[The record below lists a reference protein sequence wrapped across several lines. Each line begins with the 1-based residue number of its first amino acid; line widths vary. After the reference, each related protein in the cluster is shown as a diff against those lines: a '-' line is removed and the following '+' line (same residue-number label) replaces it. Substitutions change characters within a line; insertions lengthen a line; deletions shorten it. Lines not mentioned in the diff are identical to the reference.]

1 MHVDDE
7 PDFIDIASTLLNLK
21 DDRFSVELATSA
33 SEGVDRLVSTEFDCV
48 VSDYEIPGQ
57 NGIEFLEAVVGGS
70 RVRLR

>member
-7 PDFIDIASTLLNLK
+7 PDLIDMPSTLLNLK

-48 VSDYEIPGQ
+48 VSDYEMPGQ
-57 NGIEFLEAVVGGS
+57 NGIEFLEAVVDGP
-70 RVRLR
+70 RVSLR